1 MTPKALHIT
10 KDHLMRVL
18 REQQGVLFAEPAI
31 VWRNTY
37 GGRGI
42 LNIGSD
48 LTETQTDAR
57 GYAKVEWWVMSMTA
71 AENPLPIPGEGMTK
85 ILIAD
90 ELFSLDQAAA
100 LAGDVLFGAYL
111 HRWPLTKVLDIGGA
125 TVVPDFRS
133 VPEDPPIPPHV
144 HAGVIENGKVRSPG
158 KLEAYFFPP
167 TECPPYGLR
176 LERIQTRLGLLPGIS
191 KENFLDAL
199 EAFGQSDRMYSLLNE
214 FPARAYDGWTIWPGV
229 VHAPG
234 PWPTIEMQT
243 PQDDF
248 NLAAW
253 QLGQRLPEPERQN
266 VFQSLAL
273 RGLASTEDFLDQLVD
288 WESSTALDFRDR
300 FYRPATSIEEGFW
313 GRRLQ
318 IFFGEFYGEAIEL
331 RQGASW
337 THPPAEVPFAGLVW
351 SGSGLLNG
359 VPIGA
364 TASKK
369 REFLAV
375 PQASLTLE
383 SDSNDP
389 LVIFT
394 FFPLRT

>member
-1 MTPKALHIT
+1 MTRQALQMT
-10 KDHLMRVL
+10 RDELLKTL
-18 REQQGVLFAEPAI
+18 REQHGILFAEPAM
-31 VWRNTY
+31 VWRGTY
-37 GGRGI
+37 RGRGI
-42 LNIGSD
+42 LASAND
-48 LTETQTDAR
+48 LTGLQTDAR
-57 GYAKVEWWVMSMTA
+57 GYVKVEWWVMSMTA
-71 AENPLPIPGEGMTK
+71 AENPIPVPGEGITR
-85 ILIAD
+85 IFIRD
-90 ELFSLDQAAA
+90 ESYALDQAAA

-111 HRWPLTKVLDIGGA
+111 HHWPLTKVLDIGGA
-125 TVVPDFRS
+125 PVVPDFRP
-133 VPEDPPIPPHV
+133 VPEVPPIPPHV
-144 HAGVIENGKVRSPG
+144 HAGRIENGKARPPG

-167 TECPPYGLR
+167 TASPPYGLR
-176 LERIQTRLGLLPGIS
+176 LEGIHTRLGLQPGIS
-191 KENFLDAL
+191 KQNFLDAL

-214 FPARAYDGWTIWPGV
+214 FPADAYDCWTIRPGV

-273 RGLASTEDFLDQLVD
+273 RGLASSEDFLDQLVD
-288 WESSTALDFRDR
+288 WESSTALDFSDR

-331 RQGASW
+331 SLGTSW
-337 THPPAEVPFAGLVW
+337 THPPAEEPFAGLVW

-364 TASKK
+364 TSSKM
-369 REFLAV
+369 REFLAI

-383 SDSNDP
+383 SDSHDP
-389 LVIFT
+389 LVMFT
-394 FFPLRT
+394 FFPLRM